1 MMGTGASGSRRG
13 GIPAG
18 LIGMLALVVG
28 VERFVADHPFGF
40 MGDPQ
45 RLAWRMSERAI
56 RGEAARA
63 EVLCLGD
70 SLVKFGI
77 LPRVLEAGLGRS
89 AYNLAI
95 PGAQPAASYFL
106 FRRALT
112 SGARPR
118 AVVVDFYSKVLA
130 AAPRINRCFWPDLL
144 SFGELLELSCQ
155 ARDIRLFNES
165 AVGWLLPS
173 FRDRGEIRR
182 AVLATV
188 KGEGRQLRDTL
199 SANLRNGLANRGATV
214 APVVLPSPVDYETG
228 SRIDPSRQR
237 RWAPA
242 RPNAEFV
249 RRFLDLARD
258 HGIPVF
264 WVLPPTSPRWQ
275 ERIERRGEEAAY
287 LRFVRGTR
295 ARAPN
300 VVILDG
306 RHTGYGRELFCDP
319 VHLNRAGASAFTA
332 DVASAI
338 ALHLAGS
345 GPRDSWVALPAYR
358 DRPPVRFVEDLVQS
372 EIAVR
377 SAEST
382 RLR

>member
-1 MMGTGASGSRRG
+1 MMGTGAGGSRRG
-13 GIPAG
+13 GIPGG

-40 MGDPQ
+40 TGDPQ

-106 FRRALT
+106 LRRALA

-130 AAPRINRCFWPDLL
+130 AAPRINRRFWPELL

-173 FRDRGEIRR
+173 FRNRGEIRR
-182 AVLATV
+182 
-188 KGEGRQLRDTL
+188 GRPGDSEGRGSATPRHPVREPEEWPGQSWRDGR
-199 SANLRNGLANRGATV
+199 AGGL
-214 APVVLPSPVDYETG
+214 PPPVDREPG

-237 RWAPA
+237 RWSLA
-242 RPNAEFV
+242 RPNAAFV

-287 LRFVRGTR
+287 LRFVRETR
-295 ARAPN
+295 ARSPN

-306 RHTGYGRELFCDP
+306 RHTGYGRELFHDP